1 MAYRIDYPGKQQK
14 KRRFSAWLLLAAVP
28 ALLALP
34 KQRIVQW
41 LLPGDPEITA
51 RALSELVQTLRQG
64 SSAGDAVAAFCRS
77 IVRGA
82 GLG

>member
-1 MAYRIDYPGKQQK
+1 MAYRIDYPGKKK
-14 KRRFSAWLLLAAVP
+14 KRGFSAWLLLAAVP

-41 LLPGDPEITA
+41 LLPGDPEITV

-64 SSAGDAVAAFCRS
+64 SNAGDAVAAFCRS
-77 IVRGA
+77 IIHGA